1 MESSDWL
8 VQECTIFALGA
19 ISSGC
24 SFFMNEQMPAIY
36 AYLLRILQNTGNPL
50 LFSIASWSLC
60 QYMEWLLESLS
71 AEEINSLVDLMLKGM
86 NQENRKVQ
94 LAAVVFFSSIVTSG
108 EGKLGAEYF
117 DAILQNACRCFE
129 FYCEWNQRALLSLI
143 SDVCIVLVDS
153 PVVDINQ
160 YASMLLPPI
169 IAKWKLLDDLD
180 EGMLAVLETLYYLI
194 SVCGNEMNK

>member
-117 DAILQNACRCFE
+117 DAMLRV
-129 FYCEWNQRALLSLI
+129 LLRVESE
-143 SDVCIVLVDS
+143 SVA
-153 PVVDINQ
+153 VVD
-160 YASMLLPPI
+160 
-169 IAKWKLLDDLD
+169 
-180 EGMLAVLETLYYLI
+180 
-194 SVCGNEMNK
+194 